1 MHCSRI
7 SDRISVLHFTINIR
21 IFCIFF
27 IVFFCLLSANNFLF
41 NNNFLSVNN
50 FMIVLIFFLIFF
62 CLLTANNFLFK
73 NNFLSVN
80 NFLLLLIHASVA
92 SGALL
97 PMTFGAAMLA
107 VVPLPSPPDR
117 RVTSGGACFRT
128 FPRSASMA
136 RGASRKATR
145 PLVPAETHTIPSRVG
160 HKTAPP
166 GQETSITLFYRDMS

>member
-1 MHCSRI
+1 
-7 SDRISVLHFTINIR
+7 
-21 IFCIFF
+21 
-27 IVFFCLLSANNFLF
+27 
-41 NNNFLSVNN
+41 
-50 FMIVLIFFLIFF
+50 
-62 CLLTANNFLFK
+62 
-73 NNFLSVN
+73 
-80 NFLLLLIHASVA
+80 
-92 SGALL
+92 
-97 PMTFGAAMLA
+97 MLA